1 MVKYEYTV
9 AKSKN
14 QKRVGVISAWYLMAD
29 LKGILMLIA
38 EKLSQILIGSLSLKI
53 YTMERVLYKQTK
65 LAKNI
70 RI

>member
-65 LAKNI
+65 LAKKH
-70 RI
+70 